1 MDKKQGNRR
10 AGEKPGEQGSGTYD
24 PNRPEPGRRIPGAP
38 GDQGF
43 GQPEGQPLDKQ
54 MPHPEM
60 RARRRDILE
69 SDRSDRDSGRPIQ
82 LDDEA
87 EEDLESIPRQARDQK
102 PSAAGKTK
110 H

>member
-1 MDKKQGNRR
+1 
-10 AGEKPGEQGSGTYD
+10 
-24 PNRPEPGRRIPGAP
+24 
-38 GDQGF
+38 
-43 GQPEGQPLDKQ
+43 

-87 EEDLESIPRQARDQK
+87 EEDLELIPRQARDQK